1 MPESTVYR
9 VTLPNGVSGDVTWI
23 ECEGYEATVFVP
35 AKIGSIIFQ
44 AQTGEILDYPVGS
57 SVEPI
62 SVSEEDCLVTA
73 TLFTT
78 TTTTTAAPTTTT
90 STTTSPPSTFSLGY
104 DASSAL
110 NACADYLGSPS
121 TYFSYSGVSLANSA
135 KLFTNGDL
143 ATPASNGYYSD
154 GTNYYIITSDGILN
168 DKATCVSATTTTTT
182 TTTTTAPGTTTT
194 TTAAGTTTTT
204 TTIAPGAFNVTNNG
218 SSNYVIN
225 GNSNPTLTVTEGEI
239 YTFNISS
246 VGHPFWIK
254 TVNSTGTVNQ
264 YNTGV
269 TNNGTDDGTIT
280 WTVSYDAPSTLY
292 YNCQFHSA
300 MAGTINVIDVPT
312 TTTTGAPTTTTTA
325 AGTTTTTTAA
335 GTTTTTTAAGTT
347 TTTTDAGTTTT
358 TTDAG
363 TTTTTTEAPTT
374 TTTTAGPVACK
385 EYQITSTDP
394 VYGADISGT
403 LCDNTPYS
411 DTGFFGTVNLC
422 FQEYTLSV
430 AGGTY
435 SLVGDCAPPTTTT
448 TTTTTAAPTTTT
460 TTAASTLDW
469 DCVLGTCT
477 NVGTGAGIYISYEEC
492 IAYGCEG
499 TPTTTTTTAAP
510 TTEAPTTAAP
520 TTTTAAPTTEA
531 PTTTTTTDPGTTA
544 APTTEAPTTTT
555 TTAAI
560 TTTTTTTAAP
570 SYPTVDACGG
580 SANLA
585 IANNATGISV
595 DYITPTDGTNVLAVC
610 TINGSPLST
619 GTSDSFIGA
628 FASSIY
634 TELSGASGKQLRIW
648 VAGTAMST
656 TSITS
661 SPFTVYGDNGYG
673 TSLVVL
679 EIID

>member
-9 VTLPNGVSGDVTWI
+9 VTLPNGISGDVTWI

-62 SVSEEDCLVTA
+62 SVSEEDCLATA

-104 DASSAL
+104 DVSSAL
-110 NACADYLGSPS
+110 NACNDLLSSP
-121 TYFSYSGVSLANSA
+121 TVYFSYSGVSFLANST

-143 ATPASNGYYSD
+143 ATPAPNGYYAS
-154 GTNYYIITSDGILN
+154 GSFYYIISNDGILN
-168 DKATCVSATTTTTT
+168 DKATCMSAITTTTT

-292 YNCQFHSA
+292 YSCQFHSA

-312 TTTTGAPTTTTTA
+312 TTTTGAPTTTTTGA
-325 AGTTTTTTAA
+325 STT
-335 GTTTTTTAAGTT
+335 
-347 TTTTDAGTTTT
+347 
-358 TTDAG
+358 

-374 TTTTAGPVACK
+374 TTTTTTTEA
-385 EYQITSTDP
+385 
-394 VYGADISGT
+394 
-403 LCDNTPYS
+403 
-411 DTGFFGTVNLC
+411 
-422 FQEYTLSV
+422 
-430 AGGTY
+430 
-435 SLVGDCAPPTTTT
+435 PTTTT
-448 TTTTTAAPTTTT
+448 TTTEALTYDIYYADQYDCVICALQSIDVKIAFPTGTSVTVDKWYIPVSSNGSTYQLTSLTLQTGPGLIMQTSQYNSCALACVEVPATTTTTAAETTTT
-460 TTAASTLDW
+460 TTAAETTTTTTAGPGTLDW
-469 DCVLGTCT
+469 DCILGTCT

-499 TPTTTTTTAAP
+499 TPTTTTTT
-510 TTEAPTTAAP
+510 TTTAAP
-520 TTTTAAPTTEA
+520 TTEAPTTEA

-555 TTAAI
+555 TTAAA
-560 TTTTTTTAAP
+560 TTTTTTAAP

-595 DYITPTDGTNVLAVC
+595 DYITPTDGTNNLAVC

-619 GTSDSFIGA
+619 GQSDSFIGA
-628 FASSIY
+628 FASPIY
-634 TELSGASGKQLRIW
+634 TELSGASGKQLRTW